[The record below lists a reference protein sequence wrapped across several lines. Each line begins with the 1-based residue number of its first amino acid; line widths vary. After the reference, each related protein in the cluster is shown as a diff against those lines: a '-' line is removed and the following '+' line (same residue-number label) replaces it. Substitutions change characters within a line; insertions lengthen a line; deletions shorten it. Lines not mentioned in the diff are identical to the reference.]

1 MGIYYDAGRKNIVIN
16 YEPTNYKTNYDTNR
30 PIDYVTEDS
39 GWEQYSYEDE
49 DYRRTAIRKTVKIF
63 EIRPNGSRRQVF
75 SETFESPGRIDE
87 DSGRTIIYSER
98 NQDRFDSF
106 NSRAGNKSLELRGGL
121 DEKKIK
127 ENKKL
132 NKQGAQFNSQNA
144 AKNAANQATNNKYNQ
159 FRNTALSA
167 RGGDYVAVRDA
178 IRRIGIG
185 NENVFKDFYRG
196 TKLQK
201 WNTNLGAKPP
211 YCPPDGPC
219 FNGSWYLNTY
229 GDVKNVWDNAV
240 RNEDIDITERYGG
253 NPEVFALAHYTNNGQ
268 YENRRGNP
276 AEDTTR
282 ANQYAETPPTDAEI
296 QDIRNKQLGV
306 DLDTQTQRLL
316 SVPEIAAQWDAAK
329 NGDPY
334 WEQMAKDY
342 YLDVEKEDDFATLF
356 RLSERPEDK
365 QIAFNYNINEGYGIT
380 ELEDAI
386 IEAAGE
392 KAVVDVK
399 KFGALAQNVLKDT
412 IDEMKKV
419 KARESNLELYKGFPG
434 VSEVFN
440 LNQTL
445 TNSILGDTGVGGVLS
460 FMGGDKAE
468 ESLEKALQ
476 GVTGVNNNVTYNW
489 QQWFDDSLKK
499 KYGKAIKLG
508 LTQEE
513 AEEQIK
519 IESEFAKE
527 FIDQY
532 LIPRFDTSRSMDE
545 FVEYLDVRQEEQ
557 NPFQTQDLL
566 NALTQTANLRAER
579 FLDQIKSTGTRYFDP
594 NFYFNPTGNE
604 ARAADYAK
612 QAETVAADWKAAKKG
627 DAYWAKQAYRFG
639 VDVNDKNAFA
649 RMHFEVKGQGQGY
662 DAAEDILTADKVQ
675 DEIYNKI
682 LPSLEE
688 EALEQGTVFGQFIL
702 PEEFADEMLSGLDP
716 NDTETWKETLEKL
729 GLEDF
734 TGTLEELRE
743 YIIEGLRT
751 GSAQEIREQIKYL
764 NEKRKKPTQEILGIT
779 YIEREEDYKDEQPAA
794 ETELYKVFQSAG
806 FQGTE
811 DEFYDEFFPDLN
823 REDQALLTK
832 AGSDEGLSFEFGDY
846 SDPFASLA
854 SIESF
859 FGDEEDETDDE
870 EEDDGPTTNY
880 FSLDLNLDDEDE
892 DYKSKTAT
900 SILGDFTSGFNLFK

>member
-1 MGIYYDAGRKNIVIN
+1 MGIYYDANKKDIVIN
-16 YEPTNYKTNYDTNR
+16 YEPTNYKTDYDANK
-30 PIDYVTEDS
+30 PIDYVVEKSDFKEVTKEDS
-39 GWEQYSYEDE
+39 EGRELTYITQTANIVEIRPDGSRKVVETLNLETPGRYDE
-49 DYRRTAIRKTVKIF
+49 DYGNNGRWLFYDKDDENAELDWEEKIINAQYEYNKKTEANKKSN
-63 EIRPNGSRRQVF
+63 EQNAK
-75 SETFESPGRIDE
+75 
-87 DSGRTIIYSER
+87 
-98 NQDRFDSF
+98 F
-106 NSRAGNKSLELRGGL
+106 NS
-121 DEKKIK
+121 D
-127 ENKKL
+127 
-132 NKQGAQFNSQNA
+132 NA
-144 AKNAANQATNNKYNQ
+144 AKNAANEATNNKYNQ
-159 FRNTALSA
+159 FRNTALTA
-167 RGGDYVAVRDA
+167 KGGDYVAVRDA
-178 IRRIGIG
+178 IRNIGIG
-185 NENVFKDFYRG
+185 NEDVFKDFYRG

-201 WNTNLGAKPP
+201 WDINLGAKPP
-211 YCPPDGPC
+211 YGSFD
-219 FNGSWYLNTY
+219 GSWYLKNY
-229 GDVKNVWDNAV
+229 KDVKNTWDNAV
-240 RNEDIDITERYGG
+240 ANDDIDITERYGG
-253 NPEVFALAHYTNNGQ
+253 NANVFALAHYTNNGQ
-268 YENRRGNP
+268 YENKRGNP
-276 AEDTTR
+276 GEDTER
-282 ANQYAETPPTDAEI
+282 ANQYIETPPTDAEI

-342 YLDVEKEDDFATLF
+342 YLDVKKEDDFATLF

-392 KAVVDVK
+392 NAVIDVK

-412 IDEMKKV
+412 IDEIKKV

-460 FMGGDKAE
+460 FMGGSKAE

-476 GVTGVNNNVTYNW
+476 GVTGVNNNVIYNW
-489 QQWFDDSLKK
+489 QQWFDESLKK
-499 KYGKAIKLG
+499 KYGEAIELT

-527 FIDQY
+527 FIDNY
-532 LIPRFDTSRSMDE
+532 LTPRFDTSRSMDE

-566 NALTQTANLRAER
+566 NALSQIANLRAEE
-579 FLDQIKSTGTRYFDP
+579 FLDQIKSTGARYFDP

-612 QAETVAADWKAAKKG
+612 QAETVAADWEAAKKG
-627 DAYWAKQAYRFG
+627 DSYWAQQAYRFG

-662 DAAEDILTADKVQ
+662 DAAEDILTAGRVQ

-702 PEEFADEMLSGLDP
+702 PEEFADEMLSGLNPD
-716 NDTETWKETLEKL
+716 DTETWKETLEKL

-751 GSAQEIREQIKYL
+751 GSAQKIREQIKYL
-764 NEKRKKPTQEILGIT
+764 NEKRKKPTQKILGIT
-779 YIEREEDYKDEQPAA
+779 YIEREEDYKNEQPVA

-846 SDPFASLA
+846 SNPFESLA

-859 FGDEEDETDDE
+859 FGDEEDTTGDE
-870 EEDDGPTTNY
+870 EEDTGPTTNY
-880 FSLDLNLDDEDE
+880 FGLDLNLDDEDE

>member
-1 MGIYYDAGRKNIVIN
+1 M
-16 YEPTNYKTNYDTNR
+16 
-30 PIDYVTEDS
+30 
-39 GWEQYSYEDE
+39 
-49 DYRRTAIRKTVKIF
+49 
-63 EIRPNGSRRQVF
+63 
-75 SETFESPGRIDE
+75 
-87 DSGRTIIYSER
+87 
-98 NQDRFDSF
+98 
-106 NSRAGNKSLELRGGL
+106 
-121 DEKKIK
+121 
-127 ENKKL
+127 
-132 NKQGAQFNSQNA
+132 
-144 AKNAANQATNNKYNQ
+144 
-159 FRNTALSA
+159 
-167 RGGDYVAVRDA
+167 
-178 IRRIGIG
+178 
-185 NENVFKDFYRG
+185 
-196 TKLQK
+196 
-201 WNTNLGAKPP
+201 
-211 YCPPDGPC
+211 
-219 FNGSWYLNTY
+219 
-229 GDVKNVWDNAV
+229 
-240 RNEDIDITERYGG
+240 
-253 NPEVFALAHYTNNGQ
+253 
-268 YENRRGNP
+268 
-276 AEDTTR
+276 
-282 ANQYAETPPTDAEI
+282 
-296 QDIRNKQLGV
+296 
-306 DLDTQTQRLL
+306 L

-329 NGDPY
+329 RGDPY
-334 WEQMAKDY
+334 WKQMAKDY

-412 IDEMKKV
+412 IDEMKKA

-460 FMGGDKAE
+460 FMGGGKAE

-499 KYGKAIKLG
+499 KYGEAIELG
-508 LTQEE
+508 LTREE

-566 NALTQTANLRAER
+566 NALSQTANLRAEQ
-579 FLDQIKSTGTRYFDP
+579 FLDQIKSTGARYFDP

-604 ARAADYAK
+604 TRAADYAK
-612 QAETVAADWKAAKKG
+612 QAQAVAADWEAAKRG
-627 DAYWAKQAYRFG
+627 DPYWKQQAYRFG
-639 VDVNDKNAFA
+639 VNINDKNAFA

-662 DAAEDILTADKVQ
+662 DAAEDILTAGRVQ

-764 NEKRKKPTQEILGIT
+764 NEKRKKPTQEILGVT
-779 YIEREEDYKDEQPAA
+779 YIEREEDYKDEQPVA

-832 AGSDEGLSFEFGDY
+832 AGSDKGLSFEFGDY

-859 FGDEEDETDDE
+859 FGDEESIVDDE
-870 EEDDGPTTNY
+870 EEDTGPTTNY

>member
-1 MGIYYDAGRKNIVIN
+1 MGIYYDAGQKDIVIN
-16 YEPTNYKTNYDTNR
+16 YEPTNYKTDYDANK
-30 PIDYVTEDS
+30 PEKYEVEYSDYYS
-39 GWEQYSYEDE
+39 GETI
-49 DYRRTAIRKTVKIF
+49 RTRVKSGEIVKTYVKRDANIIG
-63 EIRPNGSRRQVF
+63 IRPDGTRTVV
-75 SETFESPGRIDE
+75 ETLTLNTRGRYDDEEERWIIYDPYDDDPEGEFESDVE
-87 DSGRTIIYSER
+87 
-98 NQDRFDSF
+98 DRFDYIAR
-106 NSRAGNKSLELRGGL
+106 NVNNNIKS
-121 DEKKIK
+121 
-127 ENKKL
+127 
-132 NKQGAQFNSQNA
+132 NKQSAGFNRDNA
-144 AKNAANQATNNKYNQ
+144 AKNAANQTTNNKYDQ

-167 RGGDYVAVRDA
+167 KGGDYVTVRDA
-178 IRRIGIG
+178 IKKIDIG
-185 NENVFKDFYRG
+185 NEDVFKDFYRG
-196 TKLQK
+196 TKLQT

-211 YCPPDGPC
+211 YGSFD
-219 FNGSWYLNTY
+219 GSWYLNAY
-229 GDVKNVWDNAV
+229 GDVKNAWNNAV
-240 RNEDIDITERYGG
+240 ANDDIDITERYGG
-253 NPEVFALAHYTNNGQ
+253 NSNVFALAHYTNNGQ

-276 AEDTTR
+276 TEDTER
-282 ANQYAETPPTDAEI
+282 ANKYAETPPTDAEI

-329 NGDPY
+329 RGDPY
-334 WEQMAKDY
+334 WEQMGKDY

-412 IDEMKKV
+412 IEEMKKAKV
-419 KARESNLELYKGFPG
+419 KESNLALYKDFPG

-460 FMGGDKAE
+460 FMGGEKAE
-468 ESLEKALQ
+468 ESLEDALQ
-476 GVTGVNNNVTYNW
+476 GITGINNNVTYNW
-489 QQWFDDSLKK
+489 QQWFDDTLKK
-499 KYGKAIKLG
+499 KYSEAIELG
-508 LTQEE
+508 LTQDE

-566 NALTQTANLRAER
+566 NALSQTANLRAEQ

-612 QAETVAADWKAAKKG
+612 QAEIIAADWEAAKNG
-627 DAYWAKQAYRFG
+627 DPYWAQQAYRFG

-649 RMHFEVKGQGQGY
+649 RMHFEVKGQGKGY
-662 DAAEDILTADKVQ
+662 DAAEDILTAGRVQ

-716 NDTETWKETLEKL
+716 NDKDEWNEVLKEM

-734 TGTLEELRE
+734 NGTMDELKE
-743 YIIEGLRT
+743 YIVETLRT
-751 GSAQEIREQIKYL
+751 GSAQDIREQIKYL
-764 NEKRKKPTQEILGIT
+764 NEKRKKPTQKILGVT
-779 YIEREEDYKDEQPAA
+779 YIEREEDYKKEQPKA
-794 ETELYKVFQSAG
+794 ETQLYKTFQSAG
-806 FQGTE
+806 YQGTE
-811 DEFYDEFFPDLN
+811 DEFYEEFFPDLN
-823 REDQALLTK
+823 REDQTILTK
-832 AGSDEGLSFEFGDY
+832 AGSNEGLTFDFGDY
-846 SDPFASLA
+846 SDPFASLT
-854 SIESF
+854 SIQSF
-859 FGDEEDETDDE
+859 FGDEEDEADDE